1 MTDRDPAHLHPLALD
16 AWERLRAAAAS
27 RLGLTLDLIETW
39 RDGAAQEAAKAAGAS
54 KKGAGGSWHNVTYP
68 TGKPAS
74 LALHCDPF
82 PGPPVL
88 GYGPKVLE
96 WEGAVRFPVEF
107 RPGRTPRPCTAAA
120 LVLTAVGALGEELGL
135 TWGGRWDDP
144 MDWLH
149 FELRVGTLSQVLAA
163 MRASGDILGLVPGR
177 VRA

>member
-1 MTDRDPAHLHPLALD
+1 MSRDPAHLHPLAR
-16 AWERLRAAAAS
+16 AKWEALRDLAAS

-39 RDGAAQEAAKAAGAS
+39 RDGAAQEAARAAGAS

-68 TGKPAS
+68 NGTPAS
-74 LALHCDPF
+74 LAFHVDPF

-96 WEGAVRFPVEF
+96 WDGAVRFPVEMK
-107 RPGRTPRPCTAAA
+107 PGRPRPCTAAA

-149 FELRVGTLSQVLAA
+149 FELRVGTLAQVMAA
-163 MRASGDILGLVPGR
+163 MRADGDIHGM